1 MTPRELLDRLA
12 RLIPQPRRHRHR
24 YHGVFAPNAPLRAQ
38 VTALLDDSPA
48 DAPPTTD
55 APDPTEPPTRPPHAY
70 LWAIL
75 IARISATAPASLRA
89 PTLGALAPASMQSCI
104 PAVVRDLPTRLPRLW
119 GDDAHHRL

>member
-1 MTPRELLDRLA
+1 MTPLELLDRLA

-55 APDPTEPPTRPPHAY
+55 VPDPTEASTRPPHAY
-70 LWAIL
+70 LWAML
-75 IARISATAPASLRA
+75 IARIYETFPL
-89 PTLGALAPASMQSCI
+89 T
-104 PAVVRDLPTRLPRLW
+104 
-119 GDDAHHRL
+119 